1 MAIGWQGGE
10 MRALTIVGY
19 LGCVVA
25 AVVLELAARR
35 EGSQLPTIGDVFG
48 KFSARRFGHVAV
60 MLWWWWL
67 GWHFF
72 VR

>member
-1 MAIGWQGGE
+1 
-10 MRALTIVGY
+10 MRALTVTGY
-19 LGCVVA
+19 LVFTAA
-25 AVVLELAARR
+25 AVILELAARR
-35 EGSQLPTIGDVFG
+35 PDSRLPTIGDVYG
-48 KFSARRFGHVAV
+48 KLSARRIGHVAV

>member
-1 MAIGWQGGE
+1 
-10 MRALTIVGY
+10 MRILTIAGY
-19 LGCVVA
+19 LLLVLA
-25 AVVLELAARR
+25 AVGLELAARR
-35 EGSQLPTIGDVFG
+35 KSSRLPSIGDIFG
-48 KFSARRFGHVAV
+48 RLSARRFGHVAV